1 MKRQYRSGLGP
12 LAGRMPVLPNFI
24 HPQTQLRVSGTVYTT
39 PGNTPVAPRILVEFA
54 AAAAAALAWR
64 KNEASLKATIVL
76 CESELGNRCNVW
88 FGMMGS
94 SRFSWSFQSHR
105 TGTAQCQSLRGRS
118 DDGLILTYTRPDL
131 DESIHLFILP
141 KPQNQ
146 VPRPLERIVRRVPL
160 TLQSTAVSRKPGQG
174 NEIVD
179 QRGFKPPYKI
189 VLVETPVVELVPI
202 VAVPEGIL
210 LASAKVGAV
219 TSSHSITRRRRPQLR
234 LPIKTPPD
242 DWYVTSALVVQAD
255 RNTYGG

>member
-1 MKRQYRSGLGP
+1 MIVCAVGK
-12 LAGRMPVLPNFI
+12 
-24 HPQTQLRVSGTVYTT
+24 
-39 PGNTPVAPRILVEFA
+39 LVEFAA

-131 DESIHLFILP
+131 D
-141 KPQNQ
+141 
-146 VPRPLERIVRRVPL
+146 
-160 TLQSTAVSRKPGQG
+160 
-174 NEIVD
+174 
-179 QRGFKPPYKI
+179 
-189 VLVETPVVELVPI
+189 TPVVKLVPI

-234 LPIKTPPD
+234 LPIKTPLS
-242 DWYVTSALVVQAD
+242 DWYVTSALVGPVQVF
-255 RNTYGG
+255 RYPER